1 MKLLS
6 AIKYLVVLLLFAG
19 MGCEE
24 TILDQTFT
32 VGKESAFRIKQ
43 LYTSSDGLYT
53 FQINE
58 IGDSRCPE
66 GAQCFWQGEVS
77 LKGEWTVSYNKTAV
91 ELHSVL
97 KDQQKQPDGFTIQI
111 VDAKPYP
118 KFGTDFKPEDL
129 TVTLLIQKNSK
140 LDTITF
146 THSMKGW
153 ELYSWPNGNDWNYS
167 ILIGTNR
174 AKTYNE
180 VVTNKASVI
189 GKDSLKMLLDKFP
202 AKEELFWTGKRT
214 GTGWEN
220 LSYPDSKTIDEIK
233 NYCAQKELILN
244 INNY

>member
-66 GAQCFWQGEVS
+66 GVVCIWSGEVS
-77 LKGEWTVSYNKTAV
+77 LKGEWTVNKIKTAI
-91 ELHSVL
+91 ELHTVV
-97 KDQQKQPDGFTIQI
+97 KAQEKQPDGFTIQI

-118 KFGTDFKPEDL
+118 KYGTESNPDDL
-129 TVTLLIQKNSK
+129 VVTLLIQSK
-140 LDTITF
+140 
-146 THSMKGW
+146 
-153 ELYSWPNGNDWNYS
+153 
-167 ILIGTNR
+167 
-174 AKTYNE
+174 
-180 VVTNKASVI
+180 
-189 GKDSLKMLLDKFP
+189 
-202 AKEELFWTGKRT
+202 
-214 GTGWEN
+214 
-220 LSYPDSKTIDEIK
+220 
-233 NYCAQKELILN
+233 
-244 INNY
+244 